1 MTAPKI
7 SIITPSFN
15 QVDYIEKAIASV
27 LRQNY
32 ANKEHIIIDGGST
45 DGTLTILKKYDGIRW
60 LSEKDNGQS
69 HAFNKGFAL
78 TDGEII
84 GWLNSDDL
92 YDKDVFAMV
101 AEAFANNPDVIAV
114 YGGCTI
120 IDKHDHIVAEIPV
133 PDCTFKSMLHKGYSV
148 IAQPSVFIKR
158 KYLAEER
165 VVLDETLN
173 YSMDYDLFLRLLR
186 KGPFLRINKNIS
198 FFRMHDTSKTQVSAV
213 KMREES
219 YLVSKKYGGH
229 AIVLDIKLLIDKVRH
244 TPQGRWIMKNLK
256 YCFNKMRTSG

>member
-7 SIITPSFN
+7 SIITPSYN

-27 LRQNY
+27 LSQSY
-32 ANKEHIIIDGGST
+32 ANKEQIIVDGGST
-45 DGTLTILKKYDGIRW
+45 DGTLNILKKYNGIKW

-78 TDGEII
+78 ADGEII
-84 GWLNSDDL
+84 GWLNSDDI
-92 YDKDVFAMV
+92 YDKEVFTMV
-101 AEAFANNPDVIAV
+101 ADAFINNTNVIAV

-120 IDKHDHIVAEIPV
+120 IDKHDNIVEEIPV
-133 PDCTFKSMLHKGYSV
+133 PDCSFKSMLRKGYSV

-165 VVLDETLN
+165 VVLNEKLN

-186 KGPFLRINKNIS
+186 KGPFLRINRNIS
-198 FFRMHDTSKTQVSAV
+198 FFRIHDASKTQVSAV

-219 YLVSKKYGGH
+219 YRVSKTYGGN
-229 AIVLDIKLLIDKVRH
+229 AFVLDVKLLIDKVRH
-244 TPQGRWIMKNLK
+244 SPQGRFIMNRLK
-256 YCFNKMRTSG
+256 